1 MPLLNTTYP
10 CINTTFNEGDQ
21 IQYLYDGLYIQN
33 IELVD
38 ELKDIDYWYC
48 EIFMGECFYKYK
60 IETIVPEDILNK
72 IKTDDHT
79 FLIICNAH
87 ESFHTIVSPIYKT
100 LIIESGIPAKKI
112 ILVSESADLKTIV
125 KETAHL
131 LNQELVGVIWATIF
145 EHGIRNDKNLM
156 IESGASVVQ
165 TLEYKSYPK
174 KFLNLNRRWRLHR
187 PVTVA
192 FLKILNLIDHGY
204 VSIGLDDLPHSWC
217 KQEFVDRWE
226 KIYYWMTNRY
236 NYDPEMLNLIT
247 SHREEILDMEP
258 MYLDTEDLVTNR
270 AILTSDTDYYYEN
283 TLFSLVSETNYYTD
297 ARQGSGRFLSEK
309 TFKPISQQHPFIL
322 VTSPRTLELL
332 RSIGYKT
339 FHPWINE
346 DYDLELND
354 DIRLKKILKEVDR
367 ICNFS
372 EEQVTEFI
380 TNVRPI
386 VEYNYTKLMDNKIN
400 ARKVL

>member
-1 MPLLNTTYP
+1 
-10 CINTTFNEGDQ
+10 
-21 IQYLYDGLYIQN
+21 
-33 IELVD
+33 
-38 ELKDIDYWYC
+38 
-48 EIFMGECFYKYK
+48 
-60 IETIVPEDILNK
+60 
-72 IKTDDHT
+72 
-79 FLIICNAH
+79 
-87 ESFHTIVSPIYKT
+87 
-100 LIIESGIPAKKI
+100 
-112 ILVSESADLKTIV
+112 
-125 KETAHL
+125 

-145 EHGIRNDKNLM
+145 EHGIRNDKTLI
-156 IESGASVVQ
+156 IESGAPAVQ

-204 VSIGLDDLPHSWC
+204 VSIGLDDLPHGWC

-258 MYLDTEDLVTNR
+258 TYLDTEDLVTNR

-297 ARQGSGRFLSEK
+297 ARQGAGRFLSEK
-309 TFKPISQQHPFIL
+309 TFKPISQQHPFIIIT
-322 VTSPRTLELL
+322 VPRTLELL

-346 DYDLELND
+346 DYDLELD
-354 DIRLKKILKEVDR
+354 DDLRLNKILKEVDR
-367 ICNFS
+367 ICHLTDS
-372 EEQVTEFI
+372 EVEEFLI
-380 TNVRPI
+380 NVRPI
-386 VEYNYTKLMDNKIN
+386 VEHNNTILMNKEIN
-400 ARKVL
+400 LKKML